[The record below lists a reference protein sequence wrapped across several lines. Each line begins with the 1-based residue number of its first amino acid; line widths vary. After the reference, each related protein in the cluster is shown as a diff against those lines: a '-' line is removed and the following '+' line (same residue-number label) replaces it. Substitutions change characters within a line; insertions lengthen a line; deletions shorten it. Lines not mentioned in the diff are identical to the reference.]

1 MSEPAIEIRPNA
13 TYQDVLD
20 APAGMVAELVGGAL
34 HLQPRPRARHAFASS
49 ALGGKIGSPFGLGD
63 GGPGGWWIIDE
74 PELHLGT
81 DVLVPDLA
89 GWRRERLETLPD
101 AAFTL
106 APDWVGEVLSPR
118 TREFDLT
125 EKRDRYAAAGVAH
138 LWLVDPDARTP
149 EAFAL
154 EGGRWVLV
162 RALHAEA
169 EVALPP
175 FEAVPFALAALWA

>member
-1 MSEPAIEIRPNA
+1 MLHGIEGRSCLSEPAIEIRPNA

-49 ALGGKIGSPFGLGD
+49 ALGGKIGSPFGLGR

-74 PELHLGT
+74 PELHLGA

-89 GWRRERLETLPD
+89 GWRRARLATLPD

-106 APDWVGEVLSPR
+106 APDWVGEVLSP
-118 TREFDLT
+118 
-125 EKRDRYAAAGVAH
+125 
-138 LWLVDPDARTP
+138 ARASST
-149 EAFAL
+149 
-154 EGGRWVLV
+154 
-162 RALHAEA
+162 
-169 EVALPP
+169 
-175 FEAVPFALAALWA
+175 